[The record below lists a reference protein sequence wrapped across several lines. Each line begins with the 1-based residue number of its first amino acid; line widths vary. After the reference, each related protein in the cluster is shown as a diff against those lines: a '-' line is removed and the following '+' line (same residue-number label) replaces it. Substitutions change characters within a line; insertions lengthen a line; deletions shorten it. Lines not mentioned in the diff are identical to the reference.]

1 MPPQSFR
8 PLTRDQFAQV
18 LQQFPFTRRIDA
30 VHMHHT
36 WKPSHSDYVGLE
48 TIVGMWRCHA
58 SSDFTCCTKLSCLF
72 DVAVQ

>member
-1 MPPQSFR
+1 
-8 PLTRDQFAQV
+8 
-18 LQQFPFTRRIDA
+18 
-30 VHMHHT
+30 MHHT